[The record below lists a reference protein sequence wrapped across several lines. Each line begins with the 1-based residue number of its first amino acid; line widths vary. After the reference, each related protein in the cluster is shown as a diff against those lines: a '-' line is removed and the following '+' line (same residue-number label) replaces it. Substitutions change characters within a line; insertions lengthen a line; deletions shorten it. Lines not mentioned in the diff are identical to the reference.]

1 MNHTQQL
8 AAFLAE
14 ISCGALPPAVVHK
27 AKLCILDYVA
37 NIYGS
42 LELDAVEGVAN
53 YIRSLGG
60 PPSATVLG
68 CGFKSD
74 IHHAVFV
81 NGTTAEA
88 IEAQDG
94 LRFGGNHP
102 GTAVIPAALAI
113 AEVSGFGG
121 KAVIEAVVAG
131 YEAANR
137 PASAMHPWHT
147 LGGFLPTGTCG
158 TFGAA
163 AAVARLKGYDA
174 VGMQN
179 TLGCAGFLAPISMA
193 EQLMGGFTVKIVQGG
208 QAASAGLMAAN
219 LAGAGITGDWQ
230 VLEGSDLKGGFT
242 QITTKVDPKLEKLTE
257 DLGKHYTIMDIYFKP
272 YTACR
277 HTHGSAQATL
287 ALLREQ
293 SIDIQDIK
301 AIEVFTYGMAAIAVG
316 KGIVP
321 GDTFVNAQFSIPYV
335 VAVCILD
342 GVLGPIQL
350 TEKRMDD
357 QSLLALAGK
366 VTVKM
371 DEELNKIYP
380 EKTSSRVEIVLL
392 DGRRLIKQI
401 DIPKGD
407 PRDPMEASD
416 LADKV
421 RFFAGSRNRDKTER
435 IIELILN
442 LENIQDIR
450 ELLQLI

>member
-1 MNHTQQL
+1 
-8 AAFLAE
+8 
-14 ISCGALPPAVVHK
+14 
-27 AKLCILDYVA
+27 
-37 NIYGS
+37 
-42 LELDAVEGVAN
+42 
-53 YIRSLGG
+53 
-60 PPSATVLG
+60 
-68 CGFKSD
+68 
-74 IHHAVFV
+74 
-81 NGTTAEA
+81 
-88 IEAQDG
+88 
-94 LRFGGNHP
+94 
-102 GTAVIPAALAI
+102 
-113 AEVSGFGG
+113 
-121 KAVIEAVVAG
+121 
-131 YEAANR
+131 
-137 PASAMHPWHT
+137 
-147 LGGFLPTGTCG
+147 
-158 TFGAA
+158 
-163 AAVARLKGYDA
+163 
-174 VGMQN
+174 
-179 TLGCAGFLAPISMA
+179 
-193 EQLMGGFTVKIVQGG
+193 
-208 QAASAGLMAAN
+208 AAN

-230 VLEGSDLKGGFT
+230 GLEGSDLKGGFT